1 MPGAM
6 LATVTIPLVQDTTPE
21 SEETFIVTLSA
32 GQDVSITVESA
43 NVTILDT
50 DGEIVIPI
58 CLCALTG
65 SILASK

>member
-32 GQDVSITVESA
+32 GGDVLLTVDSA

-50 DGEIVIPI
+50 DGE
-58 CLCALTG
+58 TERFSSG
-65 SILASK
+65 

>member
-21 SEETFIVTLSA
+21 SEETFTVTLSA
-32 GQDVSITVESA
+32 GGDILLTVDSA

-50 DGEIVIPI
+50 DGE
-58 CLCALTG
+58 TERFSSG
-65 SILASK
+65 

>member
-32 GQDVSITVESA
+32 GGDILLTVDSA

-50 DGEIVIPI
+50 DGE
-58 CLCALTG
+58 TERFSSG
-65 SILASK
+65 